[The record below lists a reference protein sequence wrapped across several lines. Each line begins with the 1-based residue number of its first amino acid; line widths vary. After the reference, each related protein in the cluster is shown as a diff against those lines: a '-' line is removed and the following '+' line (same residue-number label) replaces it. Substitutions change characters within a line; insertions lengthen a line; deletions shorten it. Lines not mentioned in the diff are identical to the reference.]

1 MKNLINY
8 YYNLI
13 ISDFRKIDDYYNFDV
28 NNIKYCFL
36 PFEGDI
42 TYLQKIYSTLYRSNK
57 YCHEIVINK
66 DNSIL
71 TIYENKPYIL
81 LKKMFNINR
90 KITFEEIVNY
100 DTLVY
105 DEAVL
110 NWKELWEQKIDYY
123 EYQMNQFGFKYKIL
137 KNSFNYYIGLSETAI
152 SLLNYVDNKLI
163 DFYISHKRITNDDNC
178 DYFFN
183 PMNIIIDSRVRDIAE
198 YIKVNYL
205 NQLIDFNQVINIL
218 NSIKLNY
225 SENILLLS
233 RLLYPS
239 QYFDIYDRIIQEK
252 ISEEKAIFYIKKNL
266 YYEDFLK
273 KIYKYLKNKQRM
285 PEIQWLEY

>member
-218 NSIKLNY
+218 NSIK
-225 SENILLLS
+225 
-233 RLLYPS
+233 
-239 QYFDIYDRIIQEK
+239 
-252 ISEEKAIFYIKKNL
+252 
-266 YYEDFLK
+266 
-273 KIYKYLKNKQRM
+273 YLKNKQRM